1 MAMAFLLLTWRECI
15 AAWAS
20 VHYLPLLYMIA
31 VLVLGN
37 LFPVKSSRKGGKRP
51 AGAEG
56 GSSREQQEQE
66 AAAAEEPARAAE
78 PVSGDHLHL
87 GEGYKSAL
95 VPSRPGSRPDLT
107 NGVKQE

>member
-1 MAMAFLLLTWRECI
+1 MAFLLLTWRECI

-66 AAAAEEPARAAE
+66 AAAEEPARAAE